1 MERRN
6 LLRAAVLG
14 GSAAALGGSLWRG
27 AAYAAPAQPGTG
39 PYGALRSPDANGIR
53 LPNGFTSRVIARSGQ
68 RVSGTSYTWHNAPD
82 GGACYVDDGGTS
94 RSSEA
99 ESGGGWIYVSNSE
112 INPSGGASA
121 IKFSSTGTI
130 TSAYRI
136 LSGTRTNC
144 AGGKTPWNTWLS
156 CEEVSLGYVYETDP
170 WGVKAAV
177 RRDAMG
183 RFKHEAAAADP
194 VRKVIY
200 LTEDESNGRF
210 YRFAPTTWGDLSS
223 GTLQVM
229 VAGSATSGSF
239 TWKNVPDP
247 DGSPTTTRTQVS
259 GSKSFNGGE
268 GCYYADDTV
277 WFTTKGDN
285 RVWQLNLTSSTYEL
299 AYDDSLVT
307 SGTAPLTGVDN
318 ITGSSSGDLFVA
330 EDGGNMEICVITPDD
345 VIAPFLRID
354 GQSGSEIT
362 GPAFSPDGRRLY
374 FSSQRGTSGSS
385 SGGITYEVTGPF
397 RS

>member
-1 MERRN
+1 MERRS

-14 GSAAALGGSLWRG
+14 GTSAALGGTLWRG
-27 AAYAAPAQPGTG
+27 AAYAAPAQPGAG
-39 PYGALRSPDANGIR
+39 PYGPLGSPDANGIR

-68 RVSGTSYTWHNAPD
+68 RVGSTSYTWHNAPD
-82 GGACYVDDGGTS
+82 GGACYADGT
-94 RSSEA
+94 
-99 ESGGGWIYVSNSE
+99 GWIYVSNSE

-121 IKFSSTGTI
+121 VKFSSTGAI
-130 TSAYRI
+130 TGAYRI
-136 LSGTRTNC
+136 LSNTRQNC

-170 WGVKAAV
+170 WGTNAAV
-177 RRDAMG
+177 QRAAMG

-210 YRFAPTTWGDLSS
+210 YRFVPTTWGNLSS
-223 GTLQVM
+223 GKLQVM

-239 TWKNVPDP
+239 TWADIPDP
-247 DGSPTTTRTQVS
+247 DGSPTATRSQVS

-268 GCYYADDTV
+268 GCHYANDTV

-285 RVWQLNLTSSTYEL
+285 RVWQLNLLNNTYEL
-299 AYDDSLVT
+299 AYDDSLVN
-307 SGTAPLTGVDN
+307 GTAPLTGVDN
-318 ITGSSSGDLFVA
+318 ITGASSGDLFVA

-345 VIAPFLRID
+345 VVASFLRVD
-354 GQSGSEIT
+354 GQSSSEIT
-362 GPAFSPDGRRLY
+362 GPAFSPDGTRLY
-374 FSSQRGTSGSS
+374 FSSQRGTTGSS